1 MRNLFY
7 VLVTI
12 ALGACGATPTGMPAP
27 VVSEAEIEE
36 LEDAATAFGDRHF
49 GAWPDVE
56 AFVADFS
63 EDVHFF
69 DPTWGDQITGRDTVS
84 GLLRQWAKVTDYTIE
99 YDGMYI
105 STNSAAYEESWPGL
119 QPPVSL
125 PPDPP
130 LANGME
136 VYRFRDGDAVAEEMW
151 YEVSDNALYG
161 IACFAVDACPAVD
174 ETVERYLAA
183 WTSHDADEVAALYS
197 DDAVFTDALLGIE
210 AEGSD
215 AIGGLAHHRFGSADG
230 LTVEVLDLYVW
241 TDGYN
246 APSVANPDAGRL
258 IGVAIHYLA
267 EVDVDGTTEVQEGL
281 TTLELATRDEKNL
294 EADPHG
300 LIHSEEV
307 HHDAATLLEAIQ
319 S

>member
-7 VLVTI
+7 VLVAI

-36 LEDAATAFGDRHF
+36 LEDAAAAFGDRHF

-69 DPTWGDQITGRDTVS
+69 DPTWGDQITGRESVYW
-84 GLLRQWAKVTDYTIE
+84 LLRQWAKNTDYTIE

-151 YEVSDNALYG
+151 YEVSDNAFYG

-197 DDAVFTDALLGIE
+197 DDAAFTDAPLGLK
-210 AEGSD
+210 AEGPD
-215 AIGGLAHHRFGSADG
+215 AIGELADQRFGSADG
-230 LTVEVLDLYVW
+230 LTIDVLDLYVW

-246 APSVANPDAGRL
+246 APSVANPDAGKL

-267 EVDVDGTTEVQEGL
+267 EVEIDGTTEVQEGL

-294 EADPHG
+294 EADPDG
-300 LIHSEEV
+300 LIHNEEV